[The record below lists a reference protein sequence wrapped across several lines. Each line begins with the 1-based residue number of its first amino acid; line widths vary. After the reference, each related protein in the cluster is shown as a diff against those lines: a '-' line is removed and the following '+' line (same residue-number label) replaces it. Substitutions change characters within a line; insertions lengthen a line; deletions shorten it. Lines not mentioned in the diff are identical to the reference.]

1 MRKTPVARRRT
12 LAGMFAVLAF
22 GGAVSSAVDAPS
34 ATAGQ
39 DPCAASQVAKT
50 IGMVATSTGTY
61 LDAHPE
67 TNQALTAIS
76 QQQPGPQTVTSV
88 KAYFDAHPKEG
99 SVMQQLQQPLVALT
113 TQCKLPL
120 NLPQMMGLMQSAQGG
135 APAGGL
141 PSLPAEAA
149 TPPRS
154 RALARLGGRDAGHIG
169 GHHVESEPAGG
180 HHGDV
185 GALRRPLTSLWR
197 VRDGD
202 FDVSADRTT
211 ANMAPPMSILI

>member
-1 MRKTPVARRRT
+1 MRKTPVASRR
-12 LAGMFAVLAF
+12 AMVGMFAVLAF

-34 ATAGQ
+34 AIAGQ

-76 QQQPGPQTVTSV
+76 QQQPGPQTVASL

-99 SVMQQLQQPLVALT
+99 SVMQQLQQPLMSLT

-120 NLPQMMGLMQSAQGG
+120 NLPQVMGLMQSAQGG
-135 APAGGL
+135 AVAGGL
-141 PSLPAEAA
+141 PMLPAEAA
-149 TPPRS
+149 TPPAQAMAATPGPS
-154 RALARLGGRDAGHIG
+154 GGTTW
-169 GHHVESEPAGG
+169 SP
-180 HHGDV
+180 
-185 GALRRPLTSLWR
+185 SLPG
-197 VRDGD
+197 V
-202 FDVSADRTT
+202 TT
-211 ANMAPPMSILI
+211 ATSAQSGTH

>member
-1 MRKTPVARRRT
+1 MRKAPVTSRR
-12 LAGMFAVLAF
+12 AMIGVFAVLAF

-76 QQQPGPQTVTSV
+76 QQQAGPQTVTSL
-88 KAYFDAHPKEG
+88 KAYFDAHPQEG
-99 SVMQQLQQPLVALT
+99 TVMQQLQQPLVSLS

-120 NLPQMMGLMQSAQGG
+120 TLPQVMGLMQAAPGG

-141 PSLPAEAA
+141 PVLPAEAA
-149 TPPRS
+149 TPP
-154 RALARLGGRDAGHIG
+154 AQAVAATPNA
-169 GHHVESEPAGG
+169 PAATMWNPNLPG
-180 HHGDV
+180 V
-185 GALRRPLTSLWR
+185 
-197 VRDGD
+197 
-202 FDVSADRTT
+202 TT
-211 ANMAPPMSILI
+211 ATSSTAH